1 MDFAPFVRWQ
11 FFEIWPISVQKS
23 SFLSQ
28 KNFIFQSFHSCSFQ
42 NCFKDTFPAR
52 HACRVV
58 YRNYFNF
65 WSISHHSSTHYLGI
79 IGSKHKQQRQQSQA
93 VVRRGIKLLSDRK
106 LGTLVA
112 CSTSTRLK
120 LYFGFKFN
128 IFRHSRTRA
137 QMVSADCPA
146 DSDRSLPCLSVE
158 TAGQPALMLT
168 PLTLLN
174 SGPPTHW
181 RMRRAPLKP
190 FSFLKEI

>member
-1 MDFAPFVRWQ
+1 MTIFRNLANFGPKIIFLVPKKLYFLIFSQ
-11 FFEIWPISVQKS
+11 LFFSK
-23 SFLSQ
+23 L
-28 KNFIFQSFHSCSFQ
+28 
-42 NCFKDTFPAR
+42 FKDTFPAR

-79 IGSKHKQQRQQSQA
+79 IGSKHKQQSQA

-174 SGPPTHW
+174 SGTPTH
-181 RMRRAPLKP
+181 
-190 FSFLKEI
+190 

>member
-1 MDFAPFVRWQ
+1 MTIFRNLANFGPKIIFLVPKKLYFLIFSQ
-11 FFEIWPISVQKS
+11 LFFSK
-23 SFLSQ
+23 L
-28 KNFIFQSFHSCSFQ
+28 
-42 NCFKDTFPAR
+42 FKDTFPAR

-79 IGSKHKQQRQQSQA
+79 IGSKHKQQWQQSQA

-174 SGPPTHW
+174 SGTPTH
-181 RMRRAPLKP
+181 
-190 FSFLKEI
+190 